1 MHTKNKLIA
10 EEKVHRGAIGARDW
24 EASCYNRH
32 TAIPTDG
39 QTKQS
44 VEVD

>member
-1 MHTKNKLIA
+1 MHIKIKLIA
-10 EEKVHRGAIGARDW
+10 EEQVLRRAIGARGANW
-24 EASCYNRH
+24 YNRH
-32 TAIPTDG
+32 TDIPTER